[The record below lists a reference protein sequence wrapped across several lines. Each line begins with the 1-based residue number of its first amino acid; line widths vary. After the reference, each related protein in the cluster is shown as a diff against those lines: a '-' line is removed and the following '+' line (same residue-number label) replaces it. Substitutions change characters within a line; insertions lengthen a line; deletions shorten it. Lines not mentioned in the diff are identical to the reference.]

1 MGGVSNKCS
10 TYTTD
15 LKLEEVIAGF
25 GCLKF
30 GSDTMYF
37 TLVRVAVNRKCT
49 ASRTGKFTKTYLFAL
64 FSTPKMHRNGLVVS
78 RDVFYHS
85 SLLP

>member
-1 MGGVSNKCS
+1 VDCRFYSRGREGDKNMGGVSNKCS

-49 ASRTGKFTKTYLFAL
+49 ASRTGKFT
-64 FSTPKMHRNGLVVS
+64 
-78 RDVFYHS
+78 
-85 SLLP
+85 